1 MILSEIL
8 VFFLY
13 TRKVRDSHRCDGTG
27 VKGRGGDTEN
37 GVGGGGPELDRD
49 DQDIHRKTDDK
60 ESQEVAGAWGQMNEI
75 SDASRRGRVSKPTE
89 NDGSNEGEP
98 HSGIGRGRREG
109 MKNDSCFHVDS

>member
-13 TRKVRDSHRCDGTG
+13 TRKARDSHRCDGTG
-27 VKGRGGDTEN
+27 VKGRGGETGNRE
-37 GVGGGGPELDRD
+37 GGEDPVIEKE
-49 DQDIHRKTDDK
+49 DQDTRRKTDDK

-75 SDASRRGRVSKPTE
+75 SDASRRGKVSKPTE

-98 HSGIGRGRREG
+98 HSGIG
-109 MKNDSCFHVDS
+109 